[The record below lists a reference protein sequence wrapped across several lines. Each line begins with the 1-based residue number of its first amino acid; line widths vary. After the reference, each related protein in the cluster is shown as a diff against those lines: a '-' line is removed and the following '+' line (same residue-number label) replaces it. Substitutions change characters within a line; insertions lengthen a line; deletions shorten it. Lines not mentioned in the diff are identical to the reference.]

1 MKDPTPLELMAFYDG
16 ELDEARAR
24 EVRSWLAANG
34 EGAAL
39 VDNFR
44 TLGRQVRRAA
54 PSPAPPPDLT
64 DRIFAALDAELA
76 APPAVPQVAPAEKL
90 APVLTLRP
98 AAEKAADAA
107 PKRTLPAARR
117 ALGWAPLSAAGMM
130 FAAAASLLL
139 WFSPGGGSLSG
150 GPGASGKPTAPRV
163 AGIDVDTVDFGAHM
177 GSIYFVANDS
187 QATPVL
193 WIDDDDDDDGESHDT
208 P

>member
-1 MKDPTPLELMAFYDG
+1 MKGPTPLELMAFYDG

-64 DRIFAALDAELA
+64 DRIFAALDAEPA

-98 AAEKAADAA
+98 AAEPAAA
-107 PKRTLPAARR
+107 PPRALPAARR
-117 ALGWAPLSAAGMM
+117 ALRWAPLSAAGMVL
-130 FAAAASLLL
+130 AAAASLLL

-163 AGIDVDTVDFGAHM
+163 AGIDVNAVDFGAHM

-193 WIDDDDDDDGESHDT
+193 WIDDDDDDDDRESHDT